1 MVQLSM
7 LIPIIMALGELWK
20 KVFGDKVTKFIPLI
34 NLILGIAGGILYSDN
49 LKEGVLNGIML
60 GLSASGLYS
69 TAKNIKQ
76 GVVKP

>member
-20 KVFGDKVTKFIPLI
+20 KVFGDKITKFIPLI
-34 NLILGIAGGILYSDN
+34 NLTIGIAGGILYSDN
-49 LKEGVLNGIML
+49 LIDGILNGIML

-76 GVVKP
+76 GVGKQ

>member
-1 MVQLSM
+1 M

-20 KVFGDKVTKFIPLI
+20 KVFGDKVKKFIPLI
-34 NLILGIAGGILYSDN
+34 NLTLGIAGGILYSDN
-49 LKEGVLNGIML
+49 LKEGILNGIIL

-76 GVVKP
+76 GVGKP